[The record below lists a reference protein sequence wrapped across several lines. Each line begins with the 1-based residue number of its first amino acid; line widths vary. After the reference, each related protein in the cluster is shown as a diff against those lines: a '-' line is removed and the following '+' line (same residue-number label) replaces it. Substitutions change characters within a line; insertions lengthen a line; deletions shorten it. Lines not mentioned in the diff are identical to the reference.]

1 MAYTTYQIIHLV
13 GLAALAIGMGGML
26 ANGNNRKLFAIW
38 QGVGLLVVLVAGFGM
53 LAKGKLGMPHFA
65 IVKTI
70 LWVVVAALPVI
81 LRKLKAPLSAG
92 ILAFLALVGILAWLG
107 VTKPALW

>member
-1 MAYTTYQIIHLV
+1 MPYTTYQIIHLI
-13 GLAALAIGMGGML
+13 GLAAIAIGTGGMM
-26 ANGNNRKLFAIW
+26 ANGSNRKIFAIW
-38 QGVGLLVVLVAGFGM
+38 QGVGLLVVLIAGFGM
-53 LAKGKLGMPHFA
+53 LAKGHLGFPSFA

-81 LRKLKAPLSAG
+81 LRKLNASISVAIVASLTL
-92 ILAFLALVGILAWLG
+92 IGILAWLG